1 MTLNNILAFLI
12 TRLILALIFFMQG
25 FGKVFTWGI
34 DKVYNADFFYGT
46 FANLLPEYLIY
57 ATVYYTSFIELI
69 GGALLLIGL
78 KTNYA
83 VYALSTVLIIVTFGH
98 GLAEP
103 IWDLSHVMYRTIL
116 LIALLLMPEKWNK
129 FSMDSLLTKS
139 KPVQL
144 K

>member
-1 MTLNNILAFLI
+1 M
-12 TRLILALIFFMQG
+12 
-25 FGKVFTWGI
+25 
-34 DKVYNADFFYGT
+34 
-46 FANLLPEYLIY
+46 
-57 ATVYYTSFIELI
+57 
-69 GGALLLIGL
+69 IGL